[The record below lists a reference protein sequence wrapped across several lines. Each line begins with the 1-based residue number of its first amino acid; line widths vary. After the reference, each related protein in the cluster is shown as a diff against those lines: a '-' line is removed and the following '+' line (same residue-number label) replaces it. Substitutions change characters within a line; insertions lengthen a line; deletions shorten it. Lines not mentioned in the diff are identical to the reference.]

1 MTPIQQIL
9 LGGGGSSKK
18 YVDEVFSTYLWFG
31 NETAR
36 TIPTGVDNTKGALAW
51 VKSRNDTHQHHLVD
65 TARGANLMI
74 SSDSDSDQ
82 ASVSNRI
89 TGFTNNGFT
98 IGSAGQ
104 VNGTSSYEYLGWN
117 FREAKGFFDIVTYTG
132 TGTQTTVSHNLGC
145 APGCIMVKR
154 LDDPAPWA
162 VWHRGSAE
170 IDATNTL
177 NLNLSNS
184 ASTNN
189 TYFDSGSTPPTSTDF
204 TVHTSNRV
212 NQSGASYVAYVF
224 AGGESTAAT
233 ARSVEF
239 DGNDSLSISDSSDF
253 DLGNG
258 NFTFEA
264 WVKFDG
270 LNADG
275 TGWLT
280 QWVGGQYSWYF
291 GTANTNSF
299 VFGYSTT
306 GSNIVTI
313 NSGYTVKDDGQYHHY
328 AVTRSGNTTYLFVD
342 GVLVKTDNT
351 SYTINNST
359 NDVVIG
365 NNPDVGSGWYL
376 EGKISN
382 LRLVKGT
389 AVYTSSFRPPTEP
402 LTNIT
407 NTKLLCCNNASVT
420 GSTVTPGTITAN
432 GDPAASQL
440 SPFDDPSAFTYG
452 DSGSEGIIKC
462 GSYIGNGSTDGP
474 EINIGWEPQWVLVK
488 GNGGGDWQLNDSM
501 RGVVTDGNDARLW
514 ANLTNGESSSID
526 RLEFSSK
533 GFNLTGDGSDYNG
546 NQNTYLYI
554 ALRRSDG
561 YVGKPPELGTE
572 AFALDT
578 GNSSSTIPSFDSGF
592 TVGTGLFR
600 RPGSTEDWTLIS
612 RLTGDKR
619 LKTNTTEAEAAS
631 GSEYAFDSNTGFVA
645 ASWANTDY
653 QAWMWKRNAG
663 FDVVNY
669 DGQSDVLRVP
679 HNLAKTPE
687 MIWVKARTGTAA
699 HLQAWKVYHEGLNGG
714 TTPQN
719 YYLNLN
725 NTNSEGTS
733 ANTWNNTAPTSTH
746 FTLGSGDAE
755 VNYANYSY
763 MATLFASIEGI
774 SKCGYYTGNGSTSGH
789 QITLGFQPRFL
800 IVKDAS
806 QNGNW
811 NVFDTTRGWN
821 GSSDWLMRLN
831 ETNANANIGGFA
843 TPNSTGFNIITDG
856 VGNNNGIN
864 YIYYAHA

>member
-117 FREAKGFFDIVTYTG
+117 FREAKGFFDIVTYAG

-177 NLNLSNS
+177 NLNLSSS

-233 ARSVEF
+233 ARSVDF
-239 DGNDSLSISDSSDF
+239 DGNDYLSVGSSSDF
-253 DLGNG
+253 TLGTN
-258 NFTFEA
+258 NFTLET
-264 WVKFDG
+264 WIYPESC
-270 LNADG
+270 
-275 TGWLT
+275 T
-280 QWVGGQYSWYF
+280 QDVGIPDPRS
-291 GTANTNSF
+291 ANTNAVQCMFGFNSSLQLF
-299 VFGYSTT
+299 VYVNGGFLISPSSSTAMT
-306 GSNIVTI
+306 AYQWQHVA
-313 NSGYTVKDDGQYHHY
+313 YC
-328 AVTRSGNTTYLFVD
+328 RSGSTGKIYLNGIEVAS
-342 GVLVKTDNT
+342 VTDN
-351 SYTINNST
+351 NNYVQASAAYAWHAYQGAT
-359 NDVVIG
+359 F
-365 NNPDVGSGWYL
+365 VGKL
-376 EGKISN
+376 SN
-382 LRLVKGT
+382 ARIVNGT

-546 NQNTYLYI
+546 NGNTYLYI

-572 AFALDT
+572 AFAMDV
-578 GNSSSTIPSFDSGF
+578 GSSSSTIPNYDSGF
-592 TVGTGLFR
+592 PVDF
-600 RPGSTEDWTLIS
+600 TLQNS
-612 RLTGDKR
+612 PAAGNNWRLMTRLTESKQLR
-619 LKTNTTEAEAAS
+619 TNDTTAESTYAAA
-631 GSEYAFDSNTGFVA
+631 GKFDSNVGYSEDA
-645 ASWANTDY
+645 DGSGS
-653 QAWMWKRNAG
+653 QSWMWKRNAG
-663 FDVVNY
+663 CDVVYY

-821 GSSDWLMRLN
+821 GSSDWIMLLN
-831 ETNANANIGGFA
+831 ATNASANIGGFA

>member
-1 MTPIQQIL
+1 
-9 LGGGGSSKK
+9 
-18 YVDEVFSTYLWFG
+18 
-31 NETAR
+31 
-36 TIPTGVDNTKGALAW
+36 
-51 VKSRNDTHQHHLVD
+51 
-65 TARGANLMI
+65 
-74 SSDSDSDQ
+74 
-82 ASVSNRI
+82 
-89 TGFTNNGFT
+89 
-98 IGSAGQ
+98 
-104 VNGTSSYEYLGWN
+104 
-117 FREAKGFFDIVTYTG
+117 
-132 TGTQTTVSHNLGC
+132 
-145 APGCIMVKR
+145 
-154 LDDPAPWA
+154 
-162 VWHRGSAE
+162 
-170 IDATNTL
+170 
-177 NLNLSNS
+177 
-184 ASTNN
+184 
-189 TYFDSGSTPPTSTDF
+189 
-204 TVHTSNRV
+204 
-212 NQSGASYVAYVF
+212 QSGASYVAYVF

-514 ANLTNGESSSID
+514 ANLTNSESSSID

-679 HNLAKTPE
+679 HNLA
-687 MIWVKARTGTAA
+687 
-699 HLQAWKVYHEGLNGG
+699 
-714 TTPQN
+714 
-719 YYLNLN
+719 
-725 NTNSEGTS
+725 
-733 ANTWNNTAPTSTH
+733 
-746 FTLGSGDAE
+746 
-755 VNYANYSY
+755 
-763 MATLFASIEGI
+763 
-774 SKCGYYTGNGSTSGH
+774 
-789 QITLGFQPRFL
+789 
-800 IVKDAS
+800 
-806 QNGNW
+806 
-811 NVFDTTRGWN
+811 
-821 GSSDWLMRLN
+821 
-831 ETNANANIGGFA
+831 
-843 TPNSTGFNIITDG
+843 
-856 VGNNNGIN
+856 
-864 YIYYAHA
+864 